1 MPSEWPLRLSSALQS
16 FVAFC
21 FGTDRLCAAQR
32 SLRGVHRRA
41 RTGNECRVPT
51 PRPATPRPATPR
63 PRLLPS
69 SRGALTA
76 CRLLTPSPD
85 PHSELK
91 SPLPSI
97 AHSCTSGHG
106 LKCVRSNPTRI
117 SPLPTPLPLFLLQIK
132 NIEQY
137 LWLKNNI
144 STLQSKSFTLIVF
157 KCSFWSV
164 CKITLNAIWTL
175 FASSVRFRSNI

>member
-51 PRPATPRPATPR
+51 PRPATPWPATQRPATQR
-63 PRLLPS
+63 PRLLPM
-69 SRGALTA
+69 SRGGLAA

-117 SPLPTPLPLFLLQIK
+117 SPLPLLLCLYFFCK
-132 NIEQY
+132 LKYIEQY
-137 LWLKNNI
+137 LWLKNNNFY
-144 STLQSKSFTLIVF
+144 STIKVF
-157 KCSFWSV
+157 YFG
-164 CKITLNAIWTL
+164 
-175 FASSVRFRSNI
+175 NI